1 MLGRGRSLSRK
12 EKDLKNLEKAQEK
25 NLERRSSLPIKV
37 ELQVVDMKH
46 AESEEVLQYCL
57 KELEQGT
64 TYNDLRLKL
73 GLGPASIDRR
83 WRAIREILIEM
94 ILPADEEEALRT
106 DAGLSGYMIARVEE
120 YIKKIQDR
128 AEANRGEDTEAQFLK
143 LELDSIKLLM
153 EKYSK
158 RTDHFLKMKDIQKKE
173 KRTTGTTII
182 FNNLH
187 QVRRP
192 GENVLAEAA
201 KLVSKVR
208 EIDEES

>member
-1 MLGRGRSLSRK
+1 MSKR
-12 EKDLKNLEKAQEK
+12 EKALKALEKAQK
-25 NLERRSSLPIKV
+25 VNSERRSTLPTPV
-37 ELQVVDMKH
+37 ELQVKDMDH
-46 AESEEVLQYCL
+46 AQSEEVLQFCL

-73 GLGPASIDRR
+73 GLGPASIDRK

-94 ILPADEEEALRT
+94 ILPKDEEEALRT
-106 DAGLSGYMIARVEE
+106 DAGLSGYMLSRIEQ
-120 YIKKIQDR
+120 YILKIQDR
-128 AEANRGEDTEAQFLK
+128 AEANRGEETEAQFLK
-143 LELDSIKLLM
+143 LELDSMKLLM

-158 RTDHFLKMKDIQKKE
+158 RTDQFLKMKDIQKKE

-192 GENVLAEAA
+192 GENELADAA